1 MKKMIFE
8 QIKRSL
14 EKDTT
19 STIFLFSLFILS
31 ITLMIFSIS
40 FCYETNNKQNKV
52 EKIYQKNYYKMY
64 DNYVGQEEEI
74 FMNEPDNVVRL
85 KKFYNELCNSTEFSY
100 FTIINQS
107 VYIQNVNLPEQFY
120 YNYEYSQQKQIV
132 DINDENKNYH
142 CLKALQINKSV
153 INEFKLNV
161 NSIDKEAIDDWDT
174 INISE
179 NTIPVML
186 GANYKGHFDI
196 NKTYKMFY
204 LSKFFNIKIIGFLEK
219 NDNIYY
225 NGDMLY
231 LDDYIVF
238 PSLNIEELPLDE
250 NEKKLQLAM
259 YLQKCSG
266 VISSELNAQDI
277 QIKVNEIAS
286 KYDLKAYSIK
296 EAQMSNIQIFNLE
309 AKEFSILLLV
319 ISSIIVCF
327 SAIGLSLTLS
337 SKIEDELSTYAV
349 HLLVG
354 ASLND
359 IKKYILGEIS
369 FIICISII
377 IAIILAELLNNFR
390 IYCLP
395 ISIIVSVIVGVF
407 SYIYPSKVI
416 KKINL
421 NEILKRND

>member
-14 EKDTT
+14 KKDTT
-19 STIFLFSLFILS
+19 STIFLFSIFVLS

-74 FMNEPDNVVRL
+74 FMSEPDNVVRL
-85 KKFYNELCNSTEFSY
+85 KEFYNELCNSSEFSY

-107 VYIQNVNLPEQFY
+107 VYIQNVDLPEQFY
-120 YNYEYSQQKQIV
+120 YNYEYSHQKQIV
-132 DINDENKNYH
+132 DINTENKNYH
-142 CLKALQINKSV
+142 CLKSLQINKSV

-161 NSIDKEAIDDWDT
+161 NSMNKEELDNWDK
-174 INISE
+174 INISD
-179 NTIPVML
+179 NTIPVIL
-186 GANYKGHFDI
+186 GANYKGQLDI
-196 NKTYKMFY
+196 NKAYKMFY
-204 LSKFFNIKIIGFLEK
+204 LSNFFNIKVIGFFEK

-225 NGDMLY
+225 NGDILY

-238 PSLNIEELPLDE
+238 PSLNMEKLPSDE
-250 NEKKLQLAM
+250 NEKKIQLAM

-266 VISSELNAQDI
+266 VICSELTAQNI
-277 QIKVNEIAS
+277 QIKVNEIAK
-286 KYDLKAYSIK
+286 KYDLKTYSIK

-309 AKEFSILLLV
+309 AKEFSILLLI

-337 SKIEDELSTYAV
+337 SKIEDDLSTYAI

-359 IKKYILGEIS
+359 IKKYIGGEIS
-369 FIICISII
+369 FIIGISII
-377 IAIILAELLNNFR
+377 ISIILAELLNNFK

-395 ISIIVSVIVGVF
+395 ISIIMAIIVGIL